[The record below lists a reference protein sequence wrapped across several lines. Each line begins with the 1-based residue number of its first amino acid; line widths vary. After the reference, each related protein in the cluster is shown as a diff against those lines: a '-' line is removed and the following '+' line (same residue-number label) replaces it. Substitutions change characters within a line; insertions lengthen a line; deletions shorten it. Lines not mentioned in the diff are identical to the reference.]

1 MTVKLIEDTEPNLER
16 PVNIVYTTCNN
27 CGAISSFADLNAP
40 TDYDN
45 EHAFSTLACC
55 GRTPNSCMGLHNKI
69 PYGYELLNYA
79 FRYVYWYGTDKYG
92 RAAEKTDLLESA
104 KDRAWSNYTIATTI
118 AHYLV
123 DNDMREDVRIC
134 FNEMKV
140 SPMALVLYDN
150 DKIELEEMCRHPYG
164 EIHCSPENRM
174 GVYVHFGT
182 QMEVAVME
190 GNDVLHNF
198 NDIMW
203 EIDGGH
209 WEFVNPYV
217 GCFYQEGDVGQ
228 YDSYGDWIDDNT
240 Q

>member
-1 MTVKLIEDTEPNLER
+1 MTVKLIEDNEPNLER

-27 CGAISSFADLNAP
+27 CGAISSVADLNAP

-45 EHAFSTLACC
+45 EHAFTTLACC

-69 PYGYELLNYA
+69 PYGYELLNYS
-79 FRYVYWYGTDKYG
+79 FRYEYWNGFCTDSNSP
-92 RAAEKTDLLESA
+92 LLKSA
-104 KDRAWSNYTIATTI
+104 MDTAWSNYKVATTI

-123 DNDMREDVRIC
+123 NNDMQDGVDIY

-140 SPMALVLYDN
+140 SPIALVLYDN
-150 DKIELEEMCRHPYG
+150 DKIELEQLTSHPMG

-203 EIDGGH
+203 EIDGRH
-209 WEFVNPYV
+209 WEFVNPYA
-217 GCFYQEGDVGQ
+217 GCFYQESDVGQ
-228 YDSYGDWIDDNT
+228 YDSYGSWIDDNT